1 MSIEVKAEPGKTGS
15 PEPRGFWDDVKAYIN
30 GTSVRKDE
38 PFLLPIGQRNRLT
51 LVGEGLNGEEVSI
64 NNASGEKL
72 VFADPDFA
80 VWQTGANNIVEWHL
94 TQSAPKRGKQHFV
107 LISKGDL
114 TVLELHPRLMDV
126 DLTNEVDVLLVNGN
140 PYRDGVVLYRGTSY
154 TFTVRYKP
162 GSVGE
167 DFRLELYTELL
178 TGLKDGDVTVTPDPN
193 QVNKWTV
200 ENKGSGTLRFG
211 LTGVGVTGDVKSS
224 VGKAISTRLEDEV
237 NLFLNGKPL
246 EENGADILAG
256 HPRTLTL
263 GYNDPDL
270 MSDFPLAVDIVPVSG
285 VVRDDFKSTPPLRQ
299 LVVEHEWRI
308 ETPVEEGQF
317 KIKVSG
323 ASDLT
328 QLSSTII
335 RLLPAYFRFHYLT
348 GNPIPFPPYVY
359 PAFVNVLFAA
369 AVVLKTSDN
378 APIAGAAVTFEV
390 QEKET
395 LTADT
400 DDGGVARYPGHVIY
414 STPGIRKFK
423 ATVTLPQIGVLEVEA
438 LANFVAP
445 ASTGVE

>member
-15 PEPRGFWDDVKAYIN
+15 PEPRSFWDDVKAYIN
-30 GTSVRKDE
+30 GVSVRTDE

-51 LVGEGLNGEEVSI
+51 LVGEGLNGKEVSI

-72 VFADPDFA
+72 AFADPDYGQ
-80 VWQTGANNIVEWHL
+80 WQGANNSVEWHV
-94 TQSAPKRGKQHFV
+94 TQSAPERGKQHFV
-107 LISKGDL
+107 FISKEDL
-114 TVLELHPRLMDV
+114 AVLELQARLMAV
-126 DLTNEVDVLLVNGN
+126 DLVEEVDVLLVNGN

-154 TFTVRYKP
+154 TFTVHYKP
-162 GSVGE
+162 GSVAE

-178 TGLKDGDVTVTPDPN
+178 TGLKDGDVTVTPDPG
-193 QVNKWTV
+193 QVNKWRV

-211 LTGVGVTGDVKSS
+211 LTGVGVTSDVKSS

-246 EENGADILAG
+246 EETGADILAG

-270 MSDFPLAVDIVPVSG
+270 MSDFPLAVDIDPVSG
-285 VVRDDFKSTPPLRQ
+285 VVRDDFKSTPPLLQ
-299 LVVEHEWRI
+299 PGIEHIWRV
-308 ETPVEEGQF
+308 ETPDKEGQF
-317 KIKVSG
+317 RIKVSS
-323 ASDLT
+323 ASNLT
-328 QLSSTII
+328 QLSSPII

-348 GNPIPFPPYVY
+348 GTPIPFPPYVY
-359 PAFVNVLFAA
+359 SAIVNVLFAA
-369 AVVLKTSDN
+369 AVMLKTADN
-378 APIAGAAVTFEV
+378 APIVGAAVTFEV

-400 DDGGVARYPGHVIY
+400 DDRGVATYPGLVIY